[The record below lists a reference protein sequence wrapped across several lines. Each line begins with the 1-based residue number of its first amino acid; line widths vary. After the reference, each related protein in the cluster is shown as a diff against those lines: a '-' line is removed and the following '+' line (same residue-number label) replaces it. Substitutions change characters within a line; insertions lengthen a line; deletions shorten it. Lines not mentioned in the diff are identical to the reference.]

1 LLLLTALKQV
11 FSTFPQTSKFIACG
25 KGGEDTLLPK
35 LSTGGK
41 VIHKFSTV
49 PVEI

>member
-1 LLLLTALKQV
+1 LTILKQV
-11 FSTFPQTSKFIACG
+11 FSTFPQVVVFFACG
-25 KGGEDTLLPK
+25 KGGKDTLLPK

-41 VIHKFSTV
+41 VIHKLSTE